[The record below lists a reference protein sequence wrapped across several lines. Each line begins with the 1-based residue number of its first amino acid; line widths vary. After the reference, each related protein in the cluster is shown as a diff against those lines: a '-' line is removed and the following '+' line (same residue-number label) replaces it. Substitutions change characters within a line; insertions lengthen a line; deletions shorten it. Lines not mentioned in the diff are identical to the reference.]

1 MRVTTR
7 PGWVVLT
14 YSLIINTDGKREIW
28 FKREQLEGGQ
38 HIVKGNGTFSLTLA
52 GET

>member
-7 PGWVVLT
+7 SGWVVLT
-14 YSLIINTDGKREIW
+14 YSLAINTGRKRELG